1 MRKQRDT
8 AQHKTALNPQALQR
22 CGASTTLN
30 STTITKYDIETR
42 QERQR
47 IVAIAQQLAACRQIA
62 QHCYLLR
69 PTVCTHVHLSNNCS
83 EPLL

>member
-8 AQHKTALNPQALQR
+8 AQHKTALNPRALQR

-30 STTITKYDIETR
+30 STTITKNDIETR

-47 IVAIAQQLAACRQIA
+47 IVAIAQQLAACRLIA
-62 QHCYLLR
+62 QHCYLCVHMCTY
-69 PTVCTHVHLSNNCS
+69 PTTAVNLYCT
-83 EPLL
+83 